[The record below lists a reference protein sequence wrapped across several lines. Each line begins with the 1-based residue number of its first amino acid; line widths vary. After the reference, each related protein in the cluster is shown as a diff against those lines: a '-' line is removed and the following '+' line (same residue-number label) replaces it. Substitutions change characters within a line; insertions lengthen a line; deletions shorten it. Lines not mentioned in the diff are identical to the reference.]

1 MMAQDIE
8 AAFTRDVNDGM
19 TNTEAIKSV
28 IEVAKKVV
36 PYKRFGTVKTTAY
49 VFWDGSAFLCGMYSN
64 NVFFAARNNYEDLDA
79 LYLTGNWD

>member
-8 AAFTRDVNDGM
+8 AAFTRDITDGM
-19 TNTEAIKSV
+19 TGAEAIKSV

-36 PYKRFGTVKTTAY
+36 PYKRFGTVKTNVY

-64 NVFFAARNNYEDLDA
+64 NVFFAGRSSYEALDEV
-79 LYLTGNWD
+79 YLTGRWD